1 MGPCSRGRASVGG
14 VFGQVLTEAVL
25 PQRWAPSLS
34 MTSRRITED
43 NKPAIVSRA
52 NESRRSRSAG
62 KIKELDLDFI
72 NNPHSAGEK
81 EHVALWMGK
90 SGC

>member
-1 MGPCSRGRASVGG
+1 
-14 VFGQVLTEAVL
+14 
-25 PQRWAPSLS
+25 

-43 NKPAIVSRA
+43 NKPAIVIRV

-62 KIKELDLDFI
+62 EIKELELDFM
-72 NNPHSAGEK
+72 NDPHFAGEK